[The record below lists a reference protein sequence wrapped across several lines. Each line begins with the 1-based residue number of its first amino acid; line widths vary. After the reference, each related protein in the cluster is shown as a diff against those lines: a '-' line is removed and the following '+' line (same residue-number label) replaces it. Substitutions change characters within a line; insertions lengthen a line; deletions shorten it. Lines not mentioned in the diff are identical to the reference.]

1 MRMKRQLCWDSPA
14 ELNFL
19 RLMECNPEVQ
29 LIREQPC
36 IIHYRLDGKEFRHF
50 PDCLVKT
57 APVQVLW
64 EIKTRADSRRPEIQ
78 ARSRLMTECLPRFGY
93 QYGIAL
99 AEDLRLEPRL
109 KNACLLLK
117 FGREAMSF
125 EAREFAQRL
134 FEAHHHVLWQDVIE
148 NCLAPFTLQHACR
161 MILDGELLIDIDQT
175 LDKATVL
182 STVKTHQLL
191 EITNG

>member
-1 MRMKRQLCWDSPA
+1 LPCEDGASPGFVGNQNPGGLAKTGNPSKVKAHDRMPA
-14 ELNFL
+14 PLW
-19 RLMECNPEVQ
+19 V
-29 LIREQPC
+29 
-36 IIHYRLDGKEFRHF
+36 
-50 PDCLVKT
+50 
-57 APVQVLW
+57 PV
-64 EIKTRADSRRPEIQ
+64 
-78 ARSRLMTECLPRFGY
+78 C
-93 QYGIAL
+93 IAL